1 MRNTTNDTL
10 QVNLYNP
17 ASERLIVCYIDS
29 YTVPYYII
37 AFGLTSISTNIT
49 TQKKVYQTERVSS
62 GKLKRLVDIWQST
75 NPRKNKNNKYIKL
88 AVQRI
93 SISLKLWQI
102 ASFAPLRE
110 PATPWSI
117 SLPSPF
123 GEGYGGEAS
132 YIMTMPQ
139 SSLSFAALSFLVEL
153 VGFEPT
159 SKQGNHTLSTRL
171 FQPLVFVRRQDLD
184 HQPAP

>member
-1 MRNTTNDTL
+1 MFVLMDVKRFFTISENMRNTTNDTL

-102 ASFAPLRE
+102 ASFAPYENLRPLE
-110 PATPWSI
+110 AFHSP
-117 SLPSPF
+117 LPLER
-123 GEGYGGEAS
+123 GMG
-132 YIMTMPQ
+132 
-139 SSLSFAALSFLVEL
+139 V
-153 VGFEPT
+153 
-159 SKQGNHTLSTRL
+159 RL
-171 FQPLVFVRRQDLD
+171 LI
-184 HQPAP
+184 